1 MQRTVATS
9 SAESEYMAVSDCA
22 HNCKWLRRMVAQLLG
37 KDPDKIPPTEIMED
51 NRAAQKWCYNPIHHA
66 KQKHIDV
73 SYHFVREQCAEF
85 RTMDVVPIEFDK
97 MLADVF
103 TKSLPQPAFEK
114 FIRIIMNIG
123 DRSLRTSTS
132 SRTEQSTEATAR
144 THSQG
149 RVSAATAAA
158 FQD

>member
-1 MQRTVATS
+1 
-9 SAESEYMAVSDCA
+9 
-22 HNCKWLRRMVAQLLG
+22 MVAQLLG

-85 RTMDVVPIEFDK
+85 RTMDVVPIETDK

-114 FIRIIMNIG
+114 FIRIIMNLG